1 VAFSSSER
9 SGPTFDFV
17 DFVMHSESQQSG
29 LEIEQVGDVAVVRF
43 THRSLLGP
51 DLIEAVAAELVR
63 AVEELGYRKLVLN
76 FANVESMTTAM
87 VGKLVSLQQRTEKIN
102 GRLVL
107 CGISPFLLE
116 IFKILNLT
124 KNFTIV
130 DDEQTALES
139 HR

>member
-1 VAFSSSER
+1 MSSEPQR
-9 SGPTFDFV
+9 G
-17 DFVMHSESQQSG
+17 G
-29 LEIEQVGDVAVVRF
+29 LEIESVGDVAVVRF

-51 DLIEAVAAELVR
+51 ELIENIAAELGR
-63 AVEELGYRKLVLN
+63 AVEELGFRKLVLN

-87 VGKLVSLQQRTEKIN
+87 VGKLVSLQQKAEKLK

-107 CGISPFLLE
+107 CQISPFLLE

-124 KNFTIV
+124 RSFTILR
-130 DDEQTALES
+130 DEQAALET